1 MRMAESV
8 VDASVSSVLGT
19 TGRAAVPPAPS
30 PPAPAGGAVGTPAPA
45 AEAPTLRVTAPAPDG
60 QAPALTVT
68 APAPNGQAPTP
79 KVTAPAPNGQAPTLT
94 VTAPAPR
101 PAPVPVPV
109 PHFAAERPPAGELLV
124 PVPREAAR
132 EVTERAL
139 AAEPVVPGWDELS
152 LGSIRARLRRLSE
165 EDLVALH
172 DYEENHAA
180 RPDVL
185 SMLQNRLTK
194 VRSGN

>member
-8 VDASVSSVLGT
+8 VDASASSVLGT

-45 AEAPTLRVTAPAPDG
+45 AEAPTLT
-60 QAPALTVT
+60 
-68 APAPNGQAPTP
+68 
-79 KVTAPAPNGQAPTLT
+79 VTAPAPNGQAPTLT

-101 PAPVPVPV
+101 SAPVPVPV

-124 PVPREAAR
+124 PVPSEAAR

-194 VRSGN
+194 VRSEKLGSVRKIRVRSEN

>member
-45 AEAPTLRVTAPAPDG
+45 AEAPTLRVTAPAP
-60 QAPALTVT
+60 
-68 APAPNGQAPTP
+68 NGHAPTLT
-79 KVTAPAPNGQAPTLT
+79 VTAPAPNGQAPTLT

-101 PAPVPVPV
+101 SAPVPVPV

-124 PVPREAAR
+124 PVPSEAAR

-194 VRSGN
+194 VRSEKLGSVRKIRVRSEN